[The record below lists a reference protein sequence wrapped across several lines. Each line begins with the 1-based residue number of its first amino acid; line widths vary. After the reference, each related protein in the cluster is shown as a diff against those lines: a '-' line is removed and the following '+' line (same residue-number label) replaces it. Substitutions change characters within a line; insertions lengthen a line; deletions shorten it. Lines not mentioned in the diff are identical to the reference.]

1 MLSAIIIEDEK
12 LAREVLIS
20 LLEQFFGDKI
30 HILGEASNV
39 KQGVSLI
46 QKYQPQLVFLDIQLR
61 GVSGFDLFN
70 YFEEPRSFEVVFTT
84 AHKEHAIKAIRGGAF
99 DYILKPIAINDLSDM
114 LKRLE
119 SHLDAKTKETAKV
132 KVSAE
137 VENISKQ
144 TSKLVIP
151 IANGYSLENKDLII
165 YCEGMGNYTKIYL
178 TTGKEL
184 TMAKTLKAIELLLG
198 DHFCRIHKSYLV
210 NTSHILRYSRSNGY
224 KITLTNDTVLD
235 VSYRNNET
243 VLQML
248 KKMSDGHG

>member
-20 LLEQFFGDKI
+20 LLEQFFGNKI
-30 HILGEASNV
+30 NILGEASNV

-61 GVSGFDLFN
+61 GVTGFDLFN
-70 YFEEPRSFEVVFTT
+70 HFEEPRSFEVVFTT
-84 AHKEHAIKAIRGGAF
+84 AHKEHAIKAIRSGAF

-114 LKRLE
+114 LNRLE
-119 SHLDAKTKETAKV
+119 VHLNTKMKETAR
-132 KVSAE
+132 AMPLEE

-151 IANGYSLENKDLII
+151 TPNGYSLENKDLII

-178 TTGKEL
+178 TTGKE
-184 TMAKTLKAIELLLG
+184 MIMSKTLKAIELSLG
-198 DHFCRIHKSYLV
+198 DNFCRIHKSYLV
-210 NTSHILRYSRSNGY
+210 NVNHILRYSRSNGY

-243 VLQML
+243 VLQIL
-248 KKMSDGHG
+248 KKISH

>member
-20 LLEQFFGDKI
+20 LLEQFFGNKI
-30 HILGEASNV
+30 NILGEASNI

-61 GVSGFDLFN
+61 GLTGFDLFN
-70 YFEEPRSFEVVFTT
+70 HFEEPRSFEVVFTT
-84 AHKEHAIKAIRGGAF
+84 AHKEHAIKAIRSGAF

-119 SHLDAKTKETAKV
+119 VHLSTKSKETAKAMP
-132 KVSAE
+132 SAE
-137 VENISKQ
+137 DENTTKQ

-151 IANGYSLENKDLII
+151 TANGYSLENKELII

-178 TTGKEL
+178 TTGKE
-184 TMAKTLKAIELLLG
+184 MIMSKTLKTIELSLG
-198 DHFCRIHKSYLV
+198 DSFCRIHKSYLV
-210 NTSHILRYSRSNGY
+210 NNNHILRYSRSNGY

-235 VSYRNNET
+235 VSYRNNEK
-243 VLQML
+243 VLQIL
-248 KKMSDGHG
+248 KKISH

>member
-30 HILGEASNV
+30 NILGEASNV

-61 GVSGFDLFN
+61 GLTGFDLFN
-70 YFEEPRSFEVVFTT
+70 HFEEPRSFEVVFTT
-84 AHKEHAIKAIRGGAF
+84 AHKEHAIKAIRSGAF

-119 SHLDAKTKETAKV
+119 VHLSTKSKETAKAMP
-132 KVSAE
+132 SAE
-137 VENISKQ
+137 DENTTKQ

-151 IANGYSLENKDLII
+151 TANGYSLENKELII

-178 TTGKEL
+178 TTGKE
-184 TMAKTLKAIELLLG
+184 MIMSKTLKTIELSLG
-198 DHFCRIHKSYLV
+198 DSFCRIHKSYLV
-210 NTSHILRYSRSNGY
+210 NNNHILRYSRSNGY

-235 VSYRNNET
+235 VSYRNNEK
-243 VLQML
+243 VLQIL
-248 KKMSDGHG
+248 KKISH

>member
-20 LLEQFFGDKI
+20 LLEQFFGNKI
-30 HILGEASNV
+30 NILGEASNV

-61 GVSGFDLFN
+61 GITGFDLFN
-70 YFEEPRSFEVVFTT
+70 HFEEPRSFEVVFTT
-84 AHKEHAIKAIRGGAF
+84 AHKEHAIKAIRSGAF
-99 DYILKPIAINDLSDM
+99 DYILKPIAIDDLSDM

-119 SHLDAKTKETAKV
+119 VHLNSKMKETAKAIL
-132 KVSAE
+132 SEE

-144 TSKLVIP
+144 TGKLVIP
-151 IANGYSLENKDLII
+151 TPNGYSLENKDLII

-178 TTGKEL
+178 TTGKE
-184 TMAKTLKAIELLLG
+184 MIMSKTLKAIELSLG
-198 DHFCRIHKSYLV
+198 DNFCRIHKSYLV
-210 NTSHILRYSRSNGY
+210 NVNHILRYSRSNGY

-243 VLQML
+243 VLQIL
-248 KKMSDGHG
+248 KKISH

>member
-20 LLEQFFGDKI
+20 LLEQFFGNKI
-30 HILGEASNV
+30 NILGEASNV

-61 GVSGFDLFN
+61 GITGFDLFN
-70 YFEEPRSFEVVFTT
+70 HFEEPRSFEVVFTT
-84 AHKEHAIKAIRGGAF
+84 AHKEHAIKAIRSGAF
-99 DYILKPIAINDLSDM
+99 DYILKPIAIDDLSDM

-119 SHLDAKTKETAKV
+119 VHLNSKMKETAKAIL
-132 KVSAE
+132 SEE

-144 TSKLVIP
+144 TGKLVIP
-151 IANGYSLENKDLII
+151 TPNGYSLENKDLII

-178 TTGKEL
+178 TTGKE
-184 TMAKTLKAIELLLG
+184 MIMSKTLKAIELLLG
-198 DHFCRIHKSYLV
+198 DNFCRIHKSYLV
-210 NTSHILRYSRSNGY
+210 NVNHILRYSRSNGY
-224 KITLTNDTVLD
+224 KITMTNDTVLD

-243 VLQML
+243 VLQIL
-248 KKMSDGHG
+248 KKISH

>member
-20 LLEQFFGDKI
+20 LLEQFFGNKI
-30 HILGEASNV
+30 NILGEASNV

-61 GVSGFDLFN
+61 GLTGFDLFN
-70 YFEEPRSFEVVFTT
+70 HFEEPRSFEVVFTT
-84 AHKEHAIKAIRGGAF
+84 AHKEHAIKAIRSGAF

-119 SHLDAKTKETAKV
+119 VHLSTKSKETAKPLP
-132 KVSAE
+132 SAE
-137 VENISKQ
+137 DENTTKQ

-151 IANGYSLENKDLII
+151 TANGYSLENKELII

-178 TTGKEL
+178 TTGKE
-184 TMAKTLKAIELLLG
+184 MIMSKTLKTIELSLG
-198 DHFCRIHKSYLV
+198 DSFCRIHKSYLV
-210 NTSHILRYSRSNGY
+210 NNNHILRYSRSNGY

-235 VSYRNNET
+235 VSYRNNEK
-243 VLQML
+243 VLQIL
-248 KKMSDGHG
+248 KKISH

>member
-20 LLEQFFGDKI
+20 LLEQFFGNRI
-30 HILGEASNV
+30 NILGEASNV

-46 QKYQPQLVFLDIQLR
+46 RKYQPQLVFLDIQLR
-61 GVSGFDLFN
+61 GLTGFDLFN
-70 YFEEPRSFEVVFTT
+70 HFEEPRSFEVVFTT
-84 AHKEHAIKAIRGGAF
+84 AHKEHAIKAIRSGAF

-119 SHLDAKTKETAKV
+119 VHLDTKSKETAKSMP
-132 KVSAE
+132 SAE
-137 VENISKQ
+137 DENTTKQ

-151 IANGYSLENKDLII
+151 TANGYSLENKELII

-178 TTGKEL
+178 TTGKE
-184 TMAKTLKAIELLLG
+184 MIMSKTLKSIQLSLG
-198 DHFCRIHKSYLV
+198 DNFCRIHKSYLV
-210 NTSHILRYSRSNGY
+210 NNNHILRYSRSNGY

-235 VSYRNNET
+235 VSYRNNEK
-243 VLQML
+243 VLQIL
-248 KKMSDGHG
+248 KKISH

>member
-20 LLEQFFGDKI
+20 LLEQFFGNKI
-30 HILGEASNV
+30 NILGEASNV

-61 GVSGFDLFN
+61 GITGFDLFN
-70 YFEEPRSFEVVFTT
+70 HFEEPRSFEVVFTT
-84 AHKEHAIKAIRGGAF
+84 AHKEHAIKAIRSGAF
-99 DYILKPIAINDLSDM
+99 DYILKPIAIDDLSDM

-119 SHLDAKTKETAKV
+119 VHLNSKMKETAKAIL
-132 KVSAE
+132 SEE

-144 TSKLVIP
+144 TGKLVIP
-151 IANGYSLENKDLII
+151 TPNGYSLENKDLII

-178 TTGKEL
+178 TTGKE
-184 TMAKTLKAIELLLG
+184 MIMSKTLKAIELSLG
-198 DHFCRIHKSYLV
+198 DNFCRIHKSYLV
-210 NTSHILRYSRSNGY
+210 NVNHILRYSRSNGY
-224 KITLTNDTVLD
+224 KITMTNDTVLD

-243 VLQML
+243 VLQIL
-248 KKMSDGHG
+248 KKISH

>member
-20 LLEQFFGDKI
+20 LLEQFFGNKI
-30 HILGEASNV
+30 NILGEASNV

-61 GVSGFDLFN
+61 GITGFDLFN
-70 YFEEPRSFEVVFTT
+70 HFEEPRSFEVVFTT
-84 AHKEHAIKAIRGGAF
+84 AHKEHAIKAIRSGAF
-99 DYILKPIAINDLSDM
+99 DYILKPIAIDDLSDM

-119 SHLDAKTKETAKV
+119 VHLNSKMKETAKAIL
-132 KVSAE
+132 SEE

-144 TSKLVIP
+144 TGKLVIP
-151 IANGYSLENKDLII
+151 TPNGYSLENKDLII

-178 TTGKEL
+178 TTGKE
-184 TMAKTLKAIELLLG
+184 MIMSKTLKSIELSLG
-198 DHFCRIHKSYLV
+198 DNFCRIHKSYLV
-210 NTSHILRYSRSNGY
+210 NVNHILRYSRSNGY

-243 VLQML
+243 VLQIL
-248 KKMSDGHG
+248 KKISH

>member
-20 LLEQFFGDKI
+20 LLEQFFGNKI
-30 HILGEASNV
+30 NILGEASNV

-61 GVSGFDLFN
+61 GLTGFDLFN
-70 YFEEPRSFEVVFTT
+70 HFEEPRSFEVVFTT
-84 AHKEHAIKAIRGGAF
+84 AHKEHAIKAIRSGAF

-119 SHLDAKTKETAKV
+119 VHLSTKSKETAKAMP
-132 KVSAE
+132 SAE
-137 VENISKQ
+137 DENTTKQ

-151 IANGYSLENKDLII
+151 TANGYSLENKELII

-178 TTGKEL
+178 STGKE
-184 TMAKTLKAIELLLG
+184 MIMSKTLKTIELSLG
-198 DHFCRIHKSYLV
+198 DSFCRIHKSYLV
-210 NTSHILRYSRSNGY
+210 NNNHILRYSRSNGY
-224 KITLTNDTVLD
+224 KITLTNATVLD
-235 VSYRNNET
+235 VSYRNNEK
-243 VLQML
+243 VLQIL
-248 KKMSDGHG
+248 KKISH

>member
-30 HILGEASNV
+30 NILGEASNV

-61 GVSGFDLFN
+61 GITGFDLFN
-70 YFEEPRSFEVVFTT
+70 HFEEPRSFEVVFTT
-84 AHKEHAIKAIRGGAF
+84 AHKEHAIKAIRSGAF
-99 DYILKPIAINDLSDM
+99 DYILKPIAIDDLSDM

-119 SHLDAKTKETAKV
+119 VHLNTKMKETAKAIL
-132 KVSAE
+132 SEE
-137 VENISKQ
+137 VENMSKQ
-144 TSKLVIP
+144 TGKLVIP
-151 IANGYSLENKDLII
+151 TPNGYSLENKDLII

-178 TTGKEL
+178 TTGKE
-184 TMAKTLKAIELLLG
+184 MIMSKTLKAIELSLG
-198 DHFCRIHKSYLV
+198 DNFCRIHKSYLV
-210 NTSHILRYSRSNGY
+210 NVNHILRYSRSNGY

-243 VLQML
+243 VLQIL
-248 KKMSDGHG
+248 KKISH

>member
-20 LLEQFFGDKI
+20 LLEQFFGNRI
-30 HILGEASNV
+30 NILGEASNV

-46 QKYQPQLVFLDIQLR
+46 RKYQPQLVFLDIQLR
-61 GVSGFDLFN
+61 GLTGFDLFN
-70 YFEEPRSFEVVFTT
+70 HFEEPRSFEVVFTT
-84 AHKEHAIKAIRGGAF
+84 AHKEHAIKAIRSGAF

-119 SHLDAKTKETAKV
+119 VHLSTKSKETAKAMPA
-132 KVSAE
+132 AE
-137 VENISKQ
+137 DENTTKQ

-151 IANGYSLENKDLII
+151 TANGYSLENKELII

-178 TTGKEL
+178 TTGKE
-184 TMAKTLKAIELLLG
+184 MIMSKTLKTIELSLG
-198 DHFCRIHKSYLV
+198 DSFCRIHKSYLV
-210 NTSHILRYSRSNGY
+210 NNNHILRYSRSNGY

-235 VSYRNNET
+235 VSYRNNEK
-243 VLQML
+243 VLQIL
-248 KKMSDGHG
+248 KKISH

>member
-20 LLEQFFGDKI
+20 LLEQFFGNKI
-30 HILGEASNV
+30 NILGEASNV

-61 GVSGFDLFN
+61 GITGFDLFN
-70 YFEEPRSFEVVFTT
+70 HFEEPRSFEVVFTT
-84 AHKEHAIKAIRGGAF
+84 AHKEHAIKAIRSGAF
-99 DYILKPIAINDLSDM
+99 DYILKPIAIDDLSDM

-119 SHLDAKTKETAKV
+119 VHLNSKMKETAKAIL
-132 KVSAE
+132 SEE

-144 TSKLVIP
+144 TGKLVIP
-151 IANGYSLENKDLII
+151 TPNGYSLENKDLII

-178 TTGKEL
+178 TTGKE
-184 TMAKTLKAIELLLG
+184 MIMSKTLKSIELSLG
-198 DHFCRIHKSYLV
+198 DNFCRIHKSYLV
-210 NTSHILRYSRSNGY
+210 NVNHILRYSRSNGY

-243 VLQML
+243 VLQIL
-248 KKMSDGHG
+248 KKMSD